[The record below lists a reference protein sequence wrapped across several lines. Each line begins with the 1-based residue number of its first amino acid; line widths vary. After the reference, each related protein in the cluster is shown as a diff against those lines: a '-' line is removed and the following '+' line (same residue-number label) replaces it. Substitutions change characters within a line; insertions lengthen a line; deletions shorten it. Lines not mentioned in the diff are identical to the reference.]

1 MGKHMGK
8 THIYTILT
16 QIKGKNLKMHRIC
29 LSYGPYMGIAQSTAK
44 STPQRAGHTLQV
56 CHTGSRV
63 HTAGRPQREQGTH
76 CRSATQRAGYTL
88 QVGHTESR
96 AHTAGLPH
104 REQGTHCRLATQR
117 AGHTLQ
123 VSHTESRAHT
133 AGGLCFSL
141 DPKADQEI
149 SLAALPSIV
158 RIGRKS

>member
-96 AHTAGLPH
+96 AHTAG
-104 REQGTHCRLATQR
+104 
-117 AGHTLQ
+117 
-123 VSHTESRAHT
+123 
-133 AGGLCFSL
+133 GLCFSL

>member
-1 MGKHMGK
+1 MLELW
-8 THIYTILT
+8 TL
-16 QIKGKNLKMHRIC
+16 
-29 LSYGPYMGIAQSTAK
+29 YGNST
-44 STPQRAGHTLQV
+44 
-56 CHTGSRV
+56 
-63 HTAGRPQREQGTH
+63 EH
-76 CRSATQRAGYTL
+76 CKVYP
-88 QVGHTESR
+88 TESR